1 MILFF
6 IYKKIMKNTLLK
18 WLVNTWFTWV
28 LKILWICSLAILVAS
43 PILSSVMNNVYT
55 NEDKSAIEERLA
67 FQKEVDEQQ
76 AYYDQ
81 LEREIKYQEILDD
94 LDRIWVH
101 ITDEQLNQS
110 YDFIDTAIEQDT
122 WFTTKDWIELLW
134 CLMVALW
141 IAYYKINSDEK
152 K

>member
-6 IYKKIMKNTLLK
+6 ILKKIMKNTLLK

-28 LKILWICSLAILVAS
+28 LKILWICSLVILVAS

-110 YDFIDTAIEQDT
+110 YDFIDTAIEQDK

>member
-6 IYKKIMKNTLLK
+6 IYKKRMKNTLLK

-94 LDRIWVH
+94 LDRIWIH

-110 YDFIDTAIEQDT
+110 YDFIDTAIEQDK

>member
-6 IYKKIMKNTLLK
+6 IYTKRMKNTLLK

-67 FQKEVDEQQ
+67 FQKEVDETQ

-81 LEREIKYQEILDD
+81 LERETKYQEILDD

-141 IAYYKINSDEK
+141 IAYYKINTNEK